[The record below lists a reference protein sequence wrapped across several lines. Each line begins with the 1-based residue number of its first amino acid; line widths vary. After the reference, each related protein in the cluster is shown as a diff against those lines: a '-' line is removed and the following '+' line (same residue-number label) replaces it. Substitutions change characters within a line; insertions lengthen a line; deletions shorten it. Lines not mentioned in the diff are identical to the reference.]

1 MYFSIHK
8 ATNGQYYFLIN
19 SDNHEVVATS
29 ETYYY
34 KESAERTI
42 IQLSVV
48 LIPIQWLLMLQSI
61 NNTFDSIC

>member
-1 MYFSIHK
+1 MYFSIQK
-8 ATNGQYYFLIN
+8 ATNGQYYFLIK

-42 IQLSVV
+42 
-48 LIPIQWLLMLQSI
+48 
-61 NNTFDSIC
+61 DSIKRGINPDTMVIDVTKY

>member
-34 KESAERTI
+34 KESAKRTI
-42 IQLSVV
+42 NSIKR
-48 LIPIQWLLMLQSI
+48 SI
-61 NNTFDSIC
+61 NPDTMVIDVTKY